1 MIYFLPLYA
10 GKCEEIAALEISGCF
25 RISFNFIKN
34 YSAGNHESIKKSSI
48 LVCNFKQ
55 IELRPLAKNYSFKS
69 LSTIFEYNELK
80 KHPVKILM
88 LRRFVELIF

>member
-25 RISFNFIKN
+25 SFSFEFLKDH
-34 YSAGNHESIKKSSI
+34 STSTHESIKRFSI
-48 LVCNFKQ
+48 LVC
-55 IELRPLAKNYSFKS
+55 IELGFLAKSYCHKS
-69 LSTIFEYNELK
+69 LSTIFEYDEMK